1 MKVPENGE
9 FEKWQINSTVS
20 ILGPAG
26 YKISDEENVSFEY
39 DANHITNKTFES
51 FDSTKFIKVNV
62 RKSIAPLSA
71 SYLSTYIVNSY
82 GKNLPAQID
91 STEKGIAA
99 FFFDN
104 KTTTGVFFGIVFF
117 DRQHGQL
124 IEIV

>member
-1 MKVPENGE
+1 MCSV
-9 FEKWQINSTVS
+9 
-20 ILGPAG
+20 
-26 YKISDEENVSFEY
+26 
-39 DANHITNKTFES
+39 
-51 FDSTKFIKVNV
+51 
-62 RKSIAPLSA
+62 IAPLSA

-124 IEIV
+124 IEIVGMSLAGVLSDPTKYLNCIVQHFLY